1 LKSIKR
7 YRLGQ
12 RETKELLE
20 CLSDTLGKKT
30 RKLILQGRS
39 LEVVDLSS
47 TEKIFLLNEKPIL
60 IETGGQTIPALLNES
75 LLGLIPSVIVDMGAV
90 PHVCNGADVM
100 APGIIG
106 VEGEF
111 VAGVLVV
118 IRDERHHKAI
128 AVGRSLYDSNRFRK
142 KKHGR
147 MVENLHFVGD
157 DIWKKAEHAL

>member
-1 LKSIKR
+1 MKR
-7 YRLGQ
+7 HRLGKK
-12 RETKELLE
+12 ETKELLE
-20 CLSDTLGKKT
+20 HISDTLGKKA
-30 RKLILQGRS
+30 RKVTLQDRS
-39 LEVVDLSS
+39 LEVVDLSP

-60 IETGGQTIPALLNES
+60 IETGGQTIPALLNGS
-75 LLGLIPSVIVDMGAV
+75 LLDLFPSVLVDMGAV

-100 APGIIG
+100 APGIIR

-111 VAGVLVV
+111 VAGMLVV

-128 AVGRSLYDSNRFRK
+128 AIGRSLYDSNQFRK

-157 DIWKKAEHAL
+157 DIWKKTEHAL

>member
-1 LKSIKR
+1 MKSMKR
-7 YRLGQ
+7 HRLGK

-20 CLSDTLGKKT
+20 RLSDTLGKKN
-30 RKLILQGRS
+30 RKIFPQDRS
-39 LEVVDLSS
+39 LEVVDLSP

-60 IETGGQTIPALLNES
+60 IETGGQTIPALLNGS
-75 LLGLIPSVIVDMGAV
+75 PLDLFPSVMVDMGAV
-90 PHVCNGADVM
+90 PHVCSGADIM

-106 VEGEF
+106 VDGEF
-111 VAGVLVV
+111 VAGMLVV

-128 AVGRSLYDSNRFRK
+128 AIGRSLYDSNQLRK

-157 DIWKKAEHAL
+157 DIWKAEHAV